1 MTIPNQTLD
10 DRLNQLQED
19 TALSITKDAATEQ
32 VVQDAIEGAP
42 SPFIDEPSEPVEPS
56 IFTNEEPTLVA
67 GIGTKLGITAG
78 KKAGEKAAEKAGANI
93 LQETLEVPG
102 TKVKREVQV
111 GPATQRPTRTPGG
124 NEAEVDIP
132 NNPTPID
139 VKPVTEGKM
148 KKVITK
154 KQEIQ
159 AAGVEGVK
167 PPELRISTMPFDDN
181 SLKATI
187 QSTTET
193 LLKDATVKT
202 KTVQEMFDAAIERG
216 IPEQAARQVLA
227 GEDFASKVGGSE
239 LATRLAGFIKLH
251 DDSATYLDDLMNRYV
266 ADGLNDADKLNLR
279 QQLAYHDVILKQ
291 MSGIQTDVARSL
303 NVFKRA
309 RDMGPSLQ
317 GPEFQALLDET
328 ADENVLRKFAE
339 FYVSSPSR
347 KGKNELLNNQKN
359 IWNKLGEGMW
369 YTFQSNL
376 LNDAKTW
383 VENLFGSI
391 SHGSLMSFEDG
402 VQAGFTKRRLKAEGE
417 EYIDGEILA
426 GWHGWRNGMLDGLE
440 SASNIMKTG
449 KRAGYKGEVRGM
461 PLSAEYLSDTS
472 VNIPFTQ
479 KELFRTGNLTDTFM
493 GKTIDANG
501 YLQSIPF
508 RFLASGDELVSS
520 SMARMALHREA
531 YKFSVNRLNELQRS
545 GKSLDEATAIVKDE
559 VVKFVREQPADIYN
573 NVEEVRK
580 LISFSYDFDKSTKLG
595 SFYGKTNDIL
605 QLPVIRT
612 MVPFSGTLTKIF
624 DQGASRIP
632 GMNFISPQFYKDW
645 ERGGIYRDRA
655 KARLATGTTIASLTA
670 LAASDDWITGKGPTD
685 PGQRAAWQ
693 KLGRQEYSVVVPTG
707 YISSKVKEALKQ
719 YTDVTEANGK
729 VYVSYKR
736 FDQVAQVMAV
746 GADFADTMKFSQED
760 PNSSVVENYV
770 GAVIGANA
778 EYLASLNTMQFVGDL
793 ITMGRGKFED
803 GGEKMLNVFEAMS
816 RQVAKSVVMGT
827 PGVGLATSTASAHV
841 ARLIDRPAT
850 TKMADEII
858 VGRGISERAE
868 KVYQQARNE
877 MLGRIPVLRG
887 DLTKDLD
894 NAGREK
900 FTKNTVLDLWVNA
913 IPFGSATATNKSEM
927 DEVLFDN
934 KHGIN
939 MPSRIW
945 DGVSLNAEQYNDYKK
960 LYGQKVKIT
969 QYSSDGTELGTV
981 NMEKAI
987 PLIMKDIDR
996 DREARG
1002 EAPMPP
1008 GDKRKEI
1015 DRIITMY
1022 RKEAK
1027 RMMIGD
1033 LQKYN
1038 PDLPDDQ
1045 DYDAQYSGKY
1055 MDQDG
1060 NEVISKYQD
1069 LTKAINKNRKFVRF
1083 STNP

>member
-32 VVQDAIEGAP
+32 VIQDALEGAP
-42 SPFIDEPSEPVEPS
+42 SPFINEPSDPIEPS

-67 GIGTKLGITAG
+67 GIGTKLGI
-78 KKAGEKAAEKAGANI
+78 KAGEKAAEIAGRKV
-93 LQETLEVPG
+93 LKETLEVPG
-102 TKVKREVQV
+102 TKVQREIQV
-111 GPATQRPTRTPGG
+111 GPATQRPKRAPTGS
-124 NEAEVDIP
+124 EAEVNIP
-132 NNPTPID
+132 DNPTPID
-139 VKPVTEGKM
+139 VKPVTEGKI
-148 KKVITK
+148 KKVTTK

-159 AAGVEGVK
+159 AAGVEGIK
-167 PPELRISTMPFDDN
+167 PPELRISTVPFDDD
-181 SLKATI
+181 SLKSTVQA
-187 QSTTET
+187 TTET
-193 LLKDATVKT
+193 LLKNQTVTT

-216 IPEQAARQVLA
+216 IPEQSARQVLA

-266 ADGLNDADKLNLR
+266 TEGLNDVDKLNLR

-309 RDMGPSLQ
+309 KEMGPALKGEQ
-317 GPEFQALLDET
+317 FQALLDET
-328 ADENVLRKFAE
+328 ADENVLRRFAE
-339 FYVSSPSR
+339 AYVSSPKR
-347 KGKNELLNNQKN
+347 KGKNDLIKNQKN
-359 IWNKLGEGMW
+359 VWDKLQEGMW

-376 LNDAKTW
+376 LNDVKTW
-383 VENLFGSI
+383 VENLTGSI
-391 SHGSLMSFEDG
+391 AHGTLMSVEDG
-402 VQAGFTKRRLKAEGE
+402 IQSGFTKRRLKAAGE
-417 EYIDGEILA
+417 EYVDGALIA

-440 SASNIMKTG
+440 SASNVVKTG
-449 KRAGYKGEVRGM
+449 KRAGYKGEAREN

-472 VNIPFTQ
+472 VTIPFTS
-479 KELFRTGNLTDTFM
+479 KELLRTGELKDTFM
-493 GKTIDANG
+493 GGSLD
-501 YLQSIPF
+501 SIGFITSISF
-508 RFLASGDELVSS
+508 RALGSGDELVSS
-520 SMARMALHREA
+520 PVARMALHREA
-531 YKFSVNRLNELQRS
+531 YTFAVNRINELQRA
-545 GKSLDEATAIVKDE
+545 GKTLDEANILVQDE

-573 NVEEVRK
+573 NVEEIRK
-580 LISFSYDFDKSTKLG
+580 LISFSYDFDKSTRLG
-595 SFYGKTNDIL
+595 QFYNTTNQVL
-605 QLPVIRT
+605 NLPIIKT

-655 KARLATGTTIASLTA
+655 KARLATGTTIASLTS

-693 KLGRQEYSVVVPTG
+693 KLGRQEYSFKVPKSWMSLDIVNKLKG
-707 YISSKVKEALKQ
+707 YTEVN
-719 YTDVTEANGK
+719 EANDAY
-729 VYVSYKR
+729 YVSYKR
-736 FDQVAQVMAV
+736 FDQIAQVMAV
-746 GADFADTMKFSQED
+746 GADFADTMKFADED

-770 GAVIGANA
+770 GAIIGANA

-793 ITMGRGKFED
+793 IAMGRGKFED

-827 PGVGLATSTASAHV
+827 PVVGLATSTASAHV

-858 VGRGISERAE
+858 IGRGISARAE
-868 KVYQQARNE
+868 KVYQQAKNE
-877 MLGRIPVLRG
+877 LLGRIPVLRG

-900 FTKNTVLDLWVNA
+900 FTENTVLDLWVNA
-913 IPFGSATATNKSEM
+913 IPFVSATATGKSEM

-1002 EAPMPP
+1002 ETPMPP

-1027 RMMIGD
+1027 RMMVGD
-1033 LQKYN
+1033 LQKSN

-1055 MDQDG
+1055 TDQDG

>member
-1 MTIPNQTLD
+1 MTIQNQNLEN
-10 DRLNQLQED
+10 RLNQMEED
-19 TALSITKDAATEQ
+19 VATTINENLATDK
-32 VVQDAIEGAP
+32 VIQDTVEDNPAP
-42 SPFIDEPSEPVEPS
+42 IINEPVDPIEPSV
-56 IFTNEEPTLVA
+56 FTQEEPILVA
-67 GIGTKLGITAG
+67 GVGSVV
-78 KKAGEKAAEKAGANI
+78 ESAARKI
-93 LQETLEVPG
+93 IKETLEVPG
-102 TKVKREVQV
+102 TKVQREIQV
-111 GPATQRPTRTPGG
+111 GPATQRPKRAPTG
-124 NEAEVDIP
+124 NEAEVNIP
-132 NNPTPID
+132 DNPTPID
-139 VKPVTEGKM
+139 IKPVTEGKM
-148 KKVITK
+148 KKVTTK

-167 PPELRISTMPFDDN
+167 PPELRISTVPFDND
-181 SLKATI
+181 SLQATV
-187 QSTTET
+187 QATTQT
-193 LLKDATVKT
+193 LLKNQTVTT

-216 IPEQAARQVLA
+216 VPEQAARQILA

-239 LATRLAGFIKLH
+239 LATKLAGFIKLH
-251 DDSATYLDDLMNRYV
+251 DDSAAYLDDLMNRYV
-266 ADGLNDADKLNLR
+266 TEGLTDVDKLNLR

-309 RDMGPSLQ
+309 KEMGPALKGEQ
-317 GPEFQALLDET
+317 FQALLDET
-328 ADENVLRKFAE
+328 ADEGVLRRFAE
-339 FYVSSPSR
+339 TYVSSPKR
-347 KGKNELLNNQKN
+347 KGKNELIKNQKN
-359 IWNKLGEGMW
+359 IWNKLQEGMW

-376 LNDAKTW
+376 LNDVKTW
-383 VENLFGSI
+383 AENLIGSI
-391 SHGSLMSFEDG
+391 AHGTLMSIEDG
-402 VQAGFTKRRLKAEGE
+402 VQAGFTKRRLKAAGE
-417 EYIDGEILA
+417 EYIDGELIA

-440 SASNIMKTG
+440 SASNVVKTG
-449 KRAGYKGEVRGM
+449 KRAGYKGEIRDN
-461 PLSAEYLSDTS
+461 PLSAEYLSDTP
-472 VNIPFTQ
+472 VTIPFTS
-479 KELFRTGNLTDTFM
+479 KELLRTGDLKDTFM
-493 GKTIDANG
+493 GGSLDSIG
-501 YLQSIPF
+501 FLQSISF
-508 RFLASGDELVSS
+508 RALGSGDELVSS
-520 SMARMALHREA
+520 PMARMALHREA
-531 YKFSVNRLNELQRS
+531 YKFSVNRINELEKA
-545 GKSLDEATAIVKDE
+545 GKTIDEAKAITTDE
-559 VVKFVREQPADIYN
+559 VIKFVREQPADIYN

-580 LISFSYDFDKSTKLG
+580 LISFSYDFDKSTQLG
-595 SFYGKTNDIL
+595 KWYNSTNQVLNSPI
-605 QLPVIRT
+605 IRT

-655 KARLATGTTIASLTA
+655 KARLATGTTFATLTA

-685 PGQRAAWQ
+685 PGQRDAWH
-693 KLGRQEYSVVVPTG
+693 KLGRQEYSIRVPKSWMSLDIVDKLKG
-707 YISSKVKEALKQ
+707 YTEVN
-719 YTDVTEANGK
+719 EANDAY
-729 VYVSYKR
+729 YVSYKR
-736 FDQVAQVMAV
+736 FDQIAQVMAV

-760 PNSSVVENYV
+760 PNSSVVDNYV
-770 GAVIGANA
+770 GAIIGANA

-793 ITMGRGKFED
+793 IAMGRGKFED

-816 RQVAKSVVMGT
+816 RQVTKSVVMGT
-827 PGVGLATSTASAHV
+827 PGVGFATSTASAHV

-858 VGRGISERAE
+858 IGRGISERAE
-868 KVYQQARNE
+868 KVYQQAKNE
-877 MLGRIPVLRG
+877 LLGRIPVLRG
-887 DLTKDLD
+887 DLTKELD

-900 FTKNTVLDLWVNA
+900 FTKNTVMDLWVNA
-913 IPFGSATATNKSEM
+913 IPFVSATSTGKSEM

-939 MPSRIW
+939 MPARIW
-945 DGVSLNAEQYNDYKK
+945 DGVPLNAEQYNDFKK
-960 LYGQKVKIT
+960 LYGQKIKLT

-996 DREARG
+996 DRAARG
-1002 EAPMPP
+1002 ETPMPP
-1008 GDKRKEI
+1008 GDKRNEI
-1015 DRIITMY
+1015 DRIVTMY

-1055 MDQDG
+1055 MDSDG
-1060 NEVISKYQD
+1060 NEVIAKYQD

>member
-19 TALSITKDAATEQ
+19 TALSLSKDAAEEK
-32 VVQDAIEGAP
+32 VIEDAVEGVP
-42 SPFIDEPSEPVEPS
+42 SPFVDEPIDPVEPS
-56 IFTNEEPTLVA
+56 IFSQEEPTLVA
-67 GIGTKLGITAG
+67 GPATVIESAA
-78 KKAGEKAAEKAGANI
+78 KKI
-93 LQETLEVPG
+93 LKETLEVPG
-102 TKVKREVQV
+102 TKVQREIQV
-111 GPATQRPTRTPGG
+111 GPATQRPKRAPTG

-148 KKVITK
+148 KKVTTK

-167 PPELRISTMPFDDN
+167 PPELRISTVPFDDD
-181 SLKATI
+181 SLKATV
-187 QSTTET
+187 QATTET
-193 LLKDATVKT
+193 LLKDQTVKT

-216 IPEQAARQVLA
+216 IPEQSARQVLA

-239 LATRLAGFIKLH
+239 LATKLAGFIKLH
-251 DDSATYLDDLMNRYV
+251 DDSAAYLDDLMNRYV
-266 ADGLNDADKLNLR
+266 TEGLNDADKLNLR

-309 RDMGPSLQ
+309 KDMGPALQ
-317 GPEFQALLDET
+317 GEEFQALLDET
-328 ADENVLRKFAE
+328 ANESVLRKFAQA
-339 FYVSSPSR
+339 YVDSPKR
-347 KGKNELLNNQKN
+347 KGKNDLIKNQKG
-359 IWNKLGEGMW
+359 IWTKLQEGMW
-369 YTFQSNL
+369 YTFQSNI
-376 LNDAKTW
+376 LNDVKTW
-383 VENLFGSI
+383 SENLIGSI
-391 SHGSLMSFEDG
+391 AHGSLMSIEDG
-402 VQAGFTKRRLKAEGE
+402 IQAGFTKRRLKAAGE
-417 EYIDGEILA
+417 EYVDGEVLA
-426 GWHGWRNGMLDGLE
+426 GWHGWRNGMLDGIE
-440 SASNIMKTG
+440 SAVNVIKTG
-449 KRAGYKGEVRGM
+449 KRAGYKGEVRDM

-472 VNIPFTQ
+472 INIPFTS
-479 KELFRTGNLTDTFM
+479 KELLRTGDLTDTFI
-493 GKTIDANG
+493 GKTLDANG
-501 YLQSIPF
+501 FLQSIPF
-508 RFLASGDELVSS
+508 RALASGDELVSS
-520 SMARMALHREA
+520 GMARMALHRES
-531 YKFSVNRLNELQRS
+531 YKFAVNRLNELQRS
-545 GKSLDEATAIVKDE
+545 GKTLDEAQAIVKDE
-559 VVKFVREQPADIYN
+559 VIKFVREQPADIYN
-573 NVEEVRK
+573 NVDEVRK
-580 LISFSYDFDKSTKLG
+580 LISFSYNFEKTGPGKYYDKV
-595 SFYGKTNDIL
+595 NDVL
-605 QLPVIRT
+605 QLPIIRT

-645 ERGGIYRDRA
+645 NRGGIYRDRA
-655 KARLATGTTIASLTA
+655 KARLALGTTVSGLTA
-670 LAASDDWITGKGPTD
+670 MAANDDWITGKGPTD
-685 PGQRAAWQ
+685 PQLRDAWH
-693 KLGRQEYSVVVPTG
+693 KLGRQEYSIKVPKSWMSLDVVDKLKG
-707 YISSKVKEALKQ
+707 Y
-719 YTDVTEANGK
+719 TEVNESNDAY
-729 VYVSYKR
+729 YVSYKR

-746 GADFADTMKFSQED
+746 GADFADTMKFAQED
-760 PNSSVVENYV
+760 PNSSVVENYA

-778 EYLASLNTMQFVGDL
+778 EYLTNLNTMQFVGDL
-793 ITMGRGKFED
+793 ISMGRGKFED
-803 GGEKMLNVFEAMS
+803 NGEKMLNVFESMS
-816 RQVAKSVVMGT
+816 RQMAKSVVLGT
-827 PGVGLATSTASAHV
+827 PGVGLAASTQSAHI
-841 ARLIDRPAT
+841 ARFIDRPTT

-868 KVYQQARNE
+868 KVYQQAKNE
-877 MLGRIPVLRG
+877 IQGRIPILRG
-887 DLTKDLD
+887 DVTKELD

-900 FTKNTVLDLWVNA
+900 YTKNTALDLWVNA
-913 IPFGSATATNKSEM
+913 IPFISATSTGKSEM

-934 KHGIN
+934 KHGIPN
-939 MPSRIW
+939 PSRVW
-945 DGVSLNAEQYNDYKK
+945 DGVSLNAEQFNAYKK

-987 PLIMKDIDR
+987 PLIIKDIDR
-996 DREARG
+996 DRAARG

-1060 NEVISKYQD
+1060 NEVLAKYQD

>member
-19 TALSITKDAATEQ
+19 TALSLSKDAATEK
-32 VVQDAIEGAP
+32 VIEDTVEGMP
-42 SPFIDEPSEPVEPS
+42 SPFIDEPVDPVDPA
-56 IFTNEEPTLVA
+56 IFSQEEPTLVA
-67 GIGTKLGITAG
+67 GPATVVESIA
-78 KKAGEKAAEKAGANI
+78 KKI
-93 LQETLEVPG
+93 LKETLEVPG
-102 TKVKREVQV
+102 TKVQREIQV
-111 GPATQRPTRTPGG
+111 GPATQRPKRTPGG
-124 NEAEVDIP
+124 NEAEVNIP
-132 NNPTPID
+132 DNPTPID

-148 KKVITK
+148 KKVVTK
-154 KQEIQ
+154 KQEIE

-167 PPELRISTMPFDDN
+167 PPELRVSTVPFDDD
-181 SLKATI
+181 SLKATVEA
-187 QSTTET
+187 TTRT
-193 LLKDATVKT
+193 LIKDQTVKT

-216 IPEQAARQVLA
+216 VPEQAARQILA

-251 DDSATYLDDLMNRYV
+251 DDSAAYLDDLMNRYV
-266 ADGLNDADKLNLR
+266 TEGLNDVDKLNLR

-309 RDMGPSLQ
+309 KDMGPALQ
-317 GPEFQALLDET
+317 GAEFQALLDET
-328 ADENVLRKFAE
+328 GNENVLRKFAQA
-339 FYVSSPSR
+339 YVDSPKR
-347 KGKNELLNNQKN
+347 LGKNELIKNQKGL
-359 IWNKLGEGMW
+359 WTKLQEGMW
-369 YTFQSNL
+369 YTFQSNI
-376 LNDAKTW
+376 LNDVKTW
-383 VENLFGSI
+383 SENLIGSI
-391 SHGSLMSFEDG
+391 AHGSLMSIEDG
-402 VQAGFTKRRLKAEGE
+402 IQAGFTKRRLKAAGE
-417 EYIDGEILA
+417 EYIDGEVLA
-426 GWHGWRNGMLDGLE
+426 GWHGWRNGMLDGIE
-440 SASNIMKTG
+440 SAVNVIKTG
-449 KRAGYKGEVRGM
+449 KRAGYKGEVRGT

-472 VNIPFTQ
+472 VNIPFTS
-479 KELFRTGNLTDTFM
+479 KELFRTGDLTDTFI

-501 YLQSIPF
+501 FLQSIPF
-508 RFLASGDELVSS
+508 RALASGDELVSS
-520 SMARMALHREA
+520 NMARIALHRES
-531 YKFSVNRLNELQRS
+531 YKFAVNRLNELQRS
-545 GKSLDEATAIVKDE
+545 GKTLDEASAIVKDE
-559 VVKFVREQPADIYN
+559 VIKFVREQPADIYN
-573 NVEEVRK
+573 NVDEVRK
-580 LISFSYDFDKSTKLG
+580 LISFSYDFEKTGPGKYYDKV
-595 SFYGKTNDIL
+595 NDVL
-605 QLPVIRT
+605 QLPIIRT

-645 ERGGIYRDRA
+645 NRGGIYRDRA
-655 KARLATGTTIASLTA
+655 KARLALGTTISGLTA
-670 LAASDDWITGKGPTD
+670 MAANDDWITGKGPTD
-685 PGQRAAWQ
+685 PGQRDAWH
-693 KLGRQEYSVVVPTG
+693 KLGRQEYSFKVPKSWMSLDVANKLKNYTE
-707 YISSKVKEALKQ
+707 VNEADDA
-719 YTDVTEANGK
+719 Y
-729 VYVSYKR
+729 YVSYKR

-746 GADFADTMKFSQED
+746 GADYADTMKFSQED
-760 PNSSVVENYV
+760 PNSSTVENYV

-778 EYLASLNTMQFVGDL
+778 EYLTNLNTMQFVGDL
-793 ITMGRGKFED
+793 ISMGRGKFED
-803 GGEKMLNVFEAMS
+803 NGEKMLNVFEAMTK
-816 RQVAKSVVMGT
+816 QMGKSIVLGL
-827 PGVGLATSTASAHV
+827 PGVGLAVSTQSAHI
-841 ARLIDRPAT
+841 ARLIDRPTT

-858 VGRGISERAE
+858 VGRGISSRAE
-868 KVYQQARNE
+868 KIYQQVKNE
-877 MLGRIPVLRG
+877 IQGRIPVLRG
-887 DLTKDLD
+887 DVTKDLD

-900 FTKNTVLDLWVNA
+900 YTKNTVLDLWVNA
-913 IPFGSATATNKSEM
+913 IPFISATATGKSEM

-934 KHGIN
+934 KTGID

-987 PLIMKDIDR
+987 PLIIKDIDR
-996 DREARG
+996 DRAARG

-1008 GDKRKEI
+1008 GDKRDEI
-1015 DRIITMY
+1015 KRIVTMY

-1027 RMMIGD
+1027 RIMIGD

-1060 NEVISKYQD
+1060 NEVLAKYQD

>member
-19 TALSITKDAATEQ
+19 TALSLSKDAAKEK
-32 VVQDAIEGAP
+32 VIEDTLEGMP
-42 SPFIDEPSEPVEPS
+42 SPFVDEPVDPVDPA
-56 IFTNEEPTLVA
+56 IFSQEEPTLVA
-67 GIGTKLGITAG
+67 GIGTKLGI
-78 KKAGEKAAEKAGANI
+78 KAGEKAAEAVGKKV
-93 LQETLEVPG
+93 LKETLEVPG
-102 TKVKREVQV
+102 TKVQREIQV
-111 GPATQRPTRTPGG
+111 GPATQRPKRTPGG
-124 NEAEVDIP
+124 NEAEVNIP
-132 NNPTPID
+132 DNPTPID

-148 KKVITK
+148 KKVVTK
-154 KQEIQ
+154 KQEIE

-167 PPELRISTMPFDDN
+167 PPELRISTMPFDDE
-181 SLKATI
+181 SLKATVEA
-187 QSTTET
+187 TTRT
-193 LLKDATVKT
+193 LIKDQTVKT

-216 IPEQAARQVLA
+216 VPEQAARQVLA

-239 LATRLAGFIKLH
+239 LATKLAGFIKLH
-251 DDSATYLDDLMNRYV
+251 DDSAAYLDDLMNRYV
-266 ADGLNDADKLNLR
+266 SEGLNDADKLNLR

-309 RDMGPSLQ
+309 KDMGPALK
-317 GPEFQALLDET
+317 GEEFQALLDET
-328 ADENVLRKFAE
+328 GNENVLRKFAQA
-339 FYVSSPSR
+339 YVDLPKR
-347 KGKNELLNNQKN
+347 KGKNDLIKNQKGL
-359 IWNKLGEGMW
+359 WTKLQEGMW
-369 YTFQSNL
+369 YTFQSNI
-376 LNDAKTW
+376 LNDVKTW
-383 VENLFGSI
+383 SENLVGSI
-391 SHGSLMSFEDG
+391 AHGALMSIEDG
-402 VQAGFTKRRLKAEGE
+402 VQAGFTKRRLKAAGE
-417 EYIDGEILA
+417 EYIDGEVLA

-440 SASNIMKTG
+440 SASNVIKTG
-449 KRAGYKGEVRGM
+449 KRAGYKGEVRDV
-461 PLSAEYLSDTS
+461 PLSAEYLSDTK
-472 VNIPFTQ
+472 VNIPFTS
-479 KELFRTGNLTDTFM
+479 KELFRTGDLTDTFI

-501 YLQSIPF
+501 FLQSIPF
-508 RFLASGDELVSS
+508 RALASGDELVSAT
-520 SMARMALHREA
+520 MARMALHRET
-531 YKFSVNRLNELQRS
+531 YKFAVNRLNELQRS
-545 GKSLDEATAIVKDE
+545 GKTLDEASEIVKDE

-573 NVEEVRK
+573 NVDEVRK
-580 LISFSYDFDKSTKLG
+580 LISFSYDFEKTGPGKYYDKINTV
-595 SFYGKTNDIL
+595 L

-645 ERGGIYRDRA
+645 ERGGVYRDRA
-655 KARLATGTTIASLTA
+655 KARLATGATVASLTA
-670 LAASDDWITGKGPTD
+670 LAATDDWITGKGPTD
-685 PGQRAAWQ
+685 PQVRDAWH
-693 KLGRQEYSVVVPTG
+693 KLGRQEYSFKVPKSWMSLDVVNKLKG
-707 YISSKVKEALKQ
+707 YTEVNEADDA
-719 YTDVTEANGK
+719 Y
-729 VYVSYKR
+729 YVSYKR

-746 GADFADTMKFSQED
+746 GADFADTMKFAQED

-770 GAVIGANA
+770 GAIIGANA
-778 EYLASLNTMQFVGDL
+778 EYLTNLNTMQFVGDL
-793 ITMGRGKFED
+793 ISMGRGKFED
-803 GGEKMLNVFEAMS
+803 NGEKMLNVFEAMA
-816 RQVAKSVVMGT
+816 RQMAKSVVLGT
-827 PGVGLATSTASAHV
+827 PAVGLATSTQSAHI
-841 ARLIDRPAT
+841 ARLIDRPTT

-858 VGRGISERAE
+858 VGRGITERAE
-868 KVYQQARNE
+868 KVYQQAKNE
-877 MLGRIPVLRG
+877 IQGRIPVLRG

-900 FTKNTVLDLWVNA
+900 YTKNTVLDLWVNA
-913 IPFGSATATNKSEM
+913 IPFISATATGKSEM

-934 KHGIN
+934 KHGIPN
-939 MPSRIW
+939 PSRVW
-945 DGVSLNAEQYNDYKK
+945 DGVSLNAEQFNDYKK
-960 LYGQKVKIT
+960 LYGQKIKLT

-996 DREARG
+996 DRAARG

-1008 GDKRKEI
+1008 GDKRQEI

-1027 RMMIGD
+1027 RIMIGD
-1033 LQKYN
+1033 LQKFN

-1060 NEVISKYQD
+1060 NEVLAKYQD

>member
-10 DRLNQLQED
+10 DRLDKLQED
-19 TALSITKDAATEQ
+19 TALSLSKDIAKEK
-32 VVQDAIEGAP
+32 VIEDTLEGVP
-42 SPFIDEPSEPVEPS
+42 SPFIDEPTEPVEPS
-56 IFTNEEPTLVA
+56 IFSQEEPTLVA
-67 GIGTKLGITAG
+67 GPATVVESIA
-78 KKAGEKAAEKAGANI
+78 KKI
-93 LQETLEVPG
+93 LKETLEVPG
-102 TKVKREVQV
+102 TKVQREIKV
-111 GPATQRPTRTPGG
+111 GPATQRPKRTLGG

-139 VKPVTEGKM
+139 VKPATEGKM
-148 KKVITK
+148 KKVVTK
-154 KQEIQ
+154 KQEIE

-167 PPELRISTMPFDDN
+167 PPELRISTVPFDDD
-181 SLKATI
+181 SLKATVEA
-187 QSTTET
+187 TTRT
-193 LLKDATVKT
+193 LIKDQTVKT

-216 IPEQAARQVLA
+216 VPEQFARQVLA

-251 DDSATYLDDLMNRYV
+251 DDSAAYLDDLMNRYV
-266 ADGLNDADKLNLR
+266 TEGLNDVDKLNLR

-309 RDMGPSLQ
+309 KDMGPALQ
-317 GPEFQALLDET
+317 GAEFQALLDET
-328 ADENVLRKFAE
+328 GNENVLRKFAQA
-339 FYVSSPSR
+339 YVDSPKR
-347 KGKNELLNNQKN
+347 LGKNELIKNQKGL
-359 IWNKLGEGMW
+359 WTKLQEGMW
-369 YTFQSNL
+369 YTFQSNI
-376 LNDAKTW
+376 LNDVKTW
-383 VENLFGSI
+383 SENLIGSI
-391 SHGSLMSFEDG
+391 AHGALMSIEDG
-402 VQAGFTKRRLKAEGE
+402 IQAGFTKRRLKAAGE
-417 EYIDGEILA
+417 EYIDGEVLA
-426 GWHGWRNGMLDGLE
+426 GWHGWRNGMLDGIE
-440 SASNIMKTG
+440 SAVNVIKTG
-449 KRAGYKGEVRGM
+449 KRAGFKGEVRDM
-461 PLSAEYLSDTS
+461 PLSAEYLSDTA
-472 VNIPFTQ
+472 VNIPFTS
-479 KELFRTGNLTDTFM
+479 KELFRTGDLTDTFI

-501 YLQSIPF
+501 FLQSIPF
-508 RFLASGDELVSS
+508 RALASGDELVSS
-520 SMARMALHREA
+520 NMARIALHRES
-531 YKFSVNRLNELQRS
+531 YKFAVNRLNELQRS
-545 GKSLDEATAIVKDE
+545 GKTLDEAQAIVKDE
-559 VVKFVREQPADIYN
+559 VIKFVREQPADIYN
-573 NVEEVRK
+573 NVDEVRK
-580 LISFSYDFDKSTKLG
+580 LISFSYDFEKTGPGKYYDKV
-595 SFYGKTNDIL
+595 NDVL
-605 QLPVIRT
+605 QLPIIRT

-645 ERGGIYRDRA
+645 NRGGIYRDRA
-655 KARLATGTTIASLTA
+655 KARLALGTTISGLTA
-670 LAASDDWITGKGPTD
+670 MAANDDWITGKGPTD
-685 PGQRAAWQ
+685 PGQRDAWH
-693 KLGRQEYSVVVPTG
+693 KLGRQEYSFKVPKSWMSLDVVNKLKG
-707 YISSKVKEALKQ
+707 YTEVNEADDA
-719 YTDVTEANGK
+719 Y
-729 VYVSYKR
+729 YVSYKR

-760 PNSSVVENYV
+760 PNSSTVENYV

-778 EYLASLNTMQFVGDL
+778 EYLTNLNTMQFVGDL
-793 ITMGRGKFED
+793 ISMGRGKFED
-803 GGEKMLNVFEAMS
+803 NGEKMLNVFEAMAK
-816 RQVAKSVVMGT
+816 QMAKSVVLGM
-827 PGVGLATSTASAHV
+827 PGVGLAVSTQSAHI
-841 ARLIDRPAT
+841 ARLIDRPTT

-858 VGRGISERAE
+858 VGRGISSRAE
-868 KVYQQARNE
+868 KIYEQAKNE
-877 MLGRIPVLRG
+877 IQGRIPVLRG
-887 DLTKDLD
+887 DVTKDLD

-900 FTKNTVLDLWVNA
+900 YTKNTVLDLWVNA
-913 IPFGSATATNKSEM
+913 IPFISATATGKSEM

-934 KHGIN
+934 KHGIS

-960 LYGQKVKIT
+960 LYGQKIKLT

-996 DREARG
+996 DRAARG
-1002 EAPMPP
+1002 EVPMPP

-1027 RMMIGD
+1027 RIMIGD
-1033 LQKYN
+1033 LQKSN

-1060 NEVISKYQD
+1060 NEVLAKYQD

>member
-19 TALSITKDAATEQ
+19 TALSLSKDAATEK
-32 VVQDAIEGAP
+32 VIEDTVEGMP
-42 SPFIDEPSEPVEPS
+42 SPFIDEPTEPVEPS
-56 IFTNEEPTLVA
+56 IFSQEEPTLVA
-67 GIGTKLGITAG
+67 GPATVVESIA
-78 KKAGEKAAEKAGANI
+78 KKI
-93 LQETLEVPG
+93 LKETLEVPG
-102 TKVKREVQV
+102 IKVQREVQV
-111 GPATQRPTRTPGG
+111 GPATQRPKRTPGG
-124 NEAEVDIP
+124 NEAEVNIP

-139 VKPVTEGKM
+139 VKPVPESKM
-148 KKVITK
+148 KKVTGK

-167 PPELRISTMPFDDN
+167 PPELRISTVPFDDD
-181 SLKATI
+181 SLKATVEA
-187 QSTTET
+187 TTKT
-193 LLKDATVKT
+193 LLKDQTVKT

-216 IPEQAARQVLA
+216 IPEQSARQILA

-239 LATRLAGFIKLH
+239 LATKLAGFIKLH
-251 DDSATYLDDLMNRYV
+251 DDSAAYLDDLMNRYV
-266 ADGLNDADKLNLR
+266 TEGLNDADKLNLR

-309 RDMGPSLQ
+309 KDMGPALQ
-317 GPEFQALLDET
+317 GAEFQALLDET
-328 ADENVLRKFAE
+328 ANENVLRKFAE

-347 KGKNELLNNQKN
+347 KGKNELLSNQKN

-369 YTFQSNL
+369 YTFQSNI
-376 LNDAKTW
+376 LNDVKTW
-383 VENLFGSI
+383 SENLIGSI
-391 SHGSLMSFEDG
+391 AHGTLMSLEDG
-402 VQAGFTKRRLKAEGE
+402 IQSGFTKRRLKAAGE
-417 EYIDGEILA
+417 EYVDGEVLA

-440 SASNIMKTG
+440 SASNVIRTG
-449 KRAGYKGEVRGM
+449 KRAGYKGEVRNM
-461 PLSAEYLSDTS
+461 PLSSEYLSDTS
-472 VNIPFTQ
+472 VTIPFTKTDEMPTG
-479 KELFRTGNLTDTFM
+479 KELFRIGDLTDTFI
-493 GKTIDANG
+493 GKTLDANG
-501 YLQSIPF
+501 FLQSIPF
-508 RFLASGDELVSS
+508 RALASGDELVSS
-520 SMARMALHREA
+520 SVARMALHRET
-531 YKFSVNRLNELQRS
+531 YKFATNRLNELQRS
-545 GKSLDEATAIVKDE
+545 GKSLDEASAIVKDE

-580 LISFSYDFDKSTKLG
+580 LISFSYEFEKAGPGKYYDKV
-595 SFYGKTNDIL
+595 NEVL
-605 QLPVIRT
+605 QLPIIRT

-645 ERGGIYRDRA
+645 NRGGIYRDRA
-655 KARLATGTTIASLTA
+655 KARLAVGATVSSLTA

-693 KLGRQEYSVVVPTG
+693 KLGRQEYSFRVPKSWMSLDVVDKLKG
-707 YISSKVKEALKQ
+707 YTEVNEADDA
-719 YTDVTEANGK
+719 Y
-729 VYVSYKR
+729 YVSYKR

-746 GADFADTMKFSQED
+746 GADFSDTMKFAQED
-760 PNSSVVENYV
+760 PNSSTVGNYV
-770 GAVIGANA
+770 GAIIGANA
-778 EYLASLNTMQFVGDL
+778 EYLTNLNTMQFVGDL
-793 ITMGRGKFED
+793 ISMGRGKFED
-803 GGEKMLNVFEAMS
+803 NGEKMLNVFEAMS
-816 RQVAKSVVMGT
+816 RQMAKSVVMGT

-858 VGRGISERAE
+858 VGRGIGERAE
-868 KVYQQARNE
+868 KVYQQAKNE
-877 MLGRIPVLRG
+877 LLGRVPVLRG

-900 FTKNTVLDLWVNA
+900 FTKNTVMDLWVNA
-913 IPFGSATATNKSEM
+913 IPFVSATATGKSEM

-939 MPSRIW
+939 TPSRIW

-960 LYGQKVKIT
+960 LYGQKIKLT

-996 DREARG
+996 DRAARG

-1008 GDKRKEI
+1008 GDKRQEI
-1015 DRIITMY
+1015 DRIVTMY

-1027 RMMIGD
+1027 RMMVGD

>member
-19 TALSITKDAATEQ
+19 TALSITKDEATEQ
-32 VVQDAIEGAP
+32 VVQDALEGAP
-42 SPFIDEPSEPVEPS
+42 SPFIDEPSDPVEPS

-78 KKAGEKAAEKAGANI
+78 KKAGEKAAEKAAAKI

-102 TKVKREVQV
+102 TKVQREIQV
-111 GPATQRPTRTPGG
+111 GPATQRPKRAPTG
-124 NEAEVDIP
+124 NEAEINIP
-132 NNPTPID
+132 DNPTPID

-148 KKVITK
+148 KKVTTK

-159 AAGVEGVK
+159 AAGVESIQ
-167 PPELRISTMPFDDN
+167 PPELRISTVPFDDD
-181 SLKATI
+181 SLKATV
-187 QSTTET
+187 QATTET
-193 LLKDATVKT
+193 LLKNQTVTT

-216 IPEQAARQVLA
+216 IPEQSARQVLA

-266 ADGLNDADKLNLR
+266 TEGLNDVDKLNLR

-309 RDMGPSLQ
+309 KEMGPTLKGEQ
-317 GPEFQALLDET
+317 FQALLDET
-328 ADENVLRKFAE
+328 ADENVLRGFAE
-339 FYVSSPSR
+339 RYVASPKR
-347 KGKNELLNNQKN
+347 KGKNELIKNQKN
-359 IWNKLGEGMW
+359 VWNKLQEGMW

-376 LNDAKTW
+376 LNDVKTW

-391 SHGSLMSFEDG
+391 SHGALMSWEDG
-402 VQAGFTKRRLKAEGE
+402 IQAGFTKRRLKAEGE
-417 EYIDGEILA
+417 EFIEGEILS

-440 SASNIMKTG
+440 SASNVVKTG
-449 KRAGYKGEVRGM
+449 KRAGYKGEVREN
-461 PLSAEYLSDTS
+461 PLSAEYFSDTQ
-472 VNIPFTQ
+472 VTIPFTS
-479 KELFRTGNLTDTFM
+479 KELLRTGDLKDTFM
-493 GKTIDANG
+493 GGSLDSIG
-501 YLQSIPF
+501 FLQSISF
-508 RFLASGDELVSS
+508 RALGSGDELVSS
-520 SMARMALHREA
+520 TMARMALHRET
-531 YKFSVNRLNELQRS
+531 YKFAVNRLNELQRS
-545 GKSLDEATAIVKDE
+545 GKTLDEATAIAKDE
-559 VVKFVREQPADIYN
+559 VIKFVREQPADIYN

-580 LISFSYDFDKSTKLG
+580 LISFSYDFDKSTTLG
-595 SFYGKTNDIL
+595 KWYGKTNEVL
-605 QLPVIRT
+605 NLPIIRT

-624 DQGASRIP
+624 DQGASRMP
-632 GMNFISPQFYKDW
+632 GMNFISPQFHKDW

-655 KARLATGTTIASLTA
+655 KARLANGATVATLVA
-670 LAASDDWITGKGPTD
+670 LATTDDWFTGKGPTD

-693 KLGRQEYSVVVPTG
+693 KLGRQEYSVVIPTG
-707 YISSKVKEALKQ
+707 TIASWVKEKLGQ
-719 YTDVTEANGK
+719 YTDVTEANDK

-736 FDQVAQVMAV
+736 FDQIAQVIAA
-746 GADFADTMKFSQED
+746 GADFADTMKFAQED

-770 GAVIGANA
+770 GAIMGANA

-793 ITMGRGKFED
+793 VAMGRGKFED
-803 GGEKMLNVFEAMS
+803 GGEKLLNVFEAMS
-816 RQVAKSVVMGT
+816 RQAAKSVVMGT

-858 VGRGISERAE
+858 IGRGISARAE
-868 KVYQQARNE
+868 KVYQQAKNE
-877 MLGRIPVLRG
+877 LLGRIPVLRG

-900 FTKNTVLDLWVNA
+900 FTKNTVMDLWVNA

-934 KHGIN
+934 KHGIS

-1055 MDQDG
+1055 TDQDN
-1060 NEVISKYQD
+1060 NEILAKYQD